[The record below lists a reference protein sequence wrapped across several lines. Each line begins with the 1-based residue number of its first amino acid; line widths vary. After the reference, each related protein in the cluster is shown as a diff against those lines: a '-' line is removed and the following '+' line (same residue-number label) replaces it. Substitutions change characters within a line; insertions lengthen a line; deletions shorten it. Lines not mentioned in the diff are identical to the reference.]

1 MTSPKKSLTQKNKII
16 LGKYLDMKENKVKT
30 NRKFTKKRAEY
41 IDLKKYSKI
50 N

>member
-1 MTSPKKSLTQKNKII
+1 
-16 LGKYLDMKENKVKT
+16 MKENKVKT

-50 N
+50 NQKKNFVNNS